1 MLCKSHTMSLKQHT
15 SIYEQIDSL
24 PSLPATVSR
33 VLSVTSDPESCGDDL
48 VNAILPDQ
56 AMCAAILKIANSA
69 FFGIPR
75 EVATMDKAVNV
86 LGFNEVHNIVLGKA
100 VFNSFRKIPASSKR
114 TVDAFWQH
122 SFYCGLAAKVIAE
135 DLKCPPS
142 ELFIAGLI
150 HDIGKLAIFLTS
162 PDEYLFILD
171 QECLACYVNSHE
183 EEQKRLGSNHS
194 LVGLR
199 LLTRWMFPMQLLTM
213 VGHHHQ
219 PEKCVNYALYTT
231 IIQISDLLSILVANE
246 EEQTTDIYPQFT
258 TLLPRGKALWEQLNL
273 NINEDKLQQWRQELL
288 ASIEKDGAILNIFTS

>member
-1 MLCKSHTMSLKQHT
+1 MSASQT
-15 SIYEQIDSL
+15 SSIFKQIDSL

-33 VLSVTSDPESCGDDL
+33 VLSVTADPESCGDDL

-100 VFNSFRKIPASSKR
+100 VFNSFQKIPPASKR

-150 HDIGKLAIFLTS
+150 HDIGKLAIFFAR
-162 PDEYLFILD
+162 PEEYVHILK
-171 QECLACYVNSHE
+171 QEGVDAYLNCQK
-183 EEQKRLGSNHS
+183 EEQKQLGIDHCE
-194 LVGLR
+194 VGSH
-199 LLTRWMFPMQLLTM
+199 LLSRWLFPEQLLTI
-213 VGHHHQ
+213 VGSHHD
-219 PEKCVNYALYTT
+219 PGKCESYGLYTT
-231 IIQISDLLSILVANE
+231 IIQISDLLSALVVDE
-246 EEQTTDIYPQFT
+246 EMQMADFYPQFT
-258 TLLPRGKALWEQLNL
+258 TLLPHCQRLWQKHSLVIDEEQLQKWK
-273 NINEDKLQQWRQELL
+273 EALL
-288 ASIEKDGAILNIFTS
+288 ASIERDGAILNIFTS